1 MNLSISRSNKIWKK
15 NIAVSK
21 NIFLLSNRIQYIY
34 VHKKDRILN
43 FIKSIS
49 RIKLKKKINKR

>member
-34 VHKKDRILN
+34 MYIKKDRTFN
-43 FIKSIS
+43 FIKSI
-49 RIKLKKKINKR
+49 